1 MSMGGNIWTE
11 RFTMAFRIVTFIV
24 ITAIISGCRYAN
36 TRVENDAPGPCKAIY
51 ADADYI
57 SYRTSEWLDN
67 EDAVHGIDHVE
78 VWTVSKRTGKRLKAE
93 DIIPASR
100 RTQVLD
106 GMQKAI
112 TVKLDGNLLCPVF
125 LTDNCCIAADG
136 VHFVFNEYVIAPFL
150 EGVVEAVVGQDGKIS
165 VSQYGNTPKFA
176 E

>member
-1 MSMGGNIWTE
+1 MV
-11 RFTMAFRIVTFIV
+11 FRI
-24 ITAIISGCRYAN
+24 ITLIGIAAVISGCRYAD
-36 TRVENDAPGPCKAIY
+36 VCAESDAHDIRKVIY

-57 SYRTSEWLDN
+57 SFKTSEWLDN
-67 EDAVHGIDHVE
+67 EDAVHGVQ

-136 VHFVFNEYVIAPFL
+136 VHFVFNEYVIAPFV

-165 VSQYGNTPKFA
+165 VTQYGNTPKFA